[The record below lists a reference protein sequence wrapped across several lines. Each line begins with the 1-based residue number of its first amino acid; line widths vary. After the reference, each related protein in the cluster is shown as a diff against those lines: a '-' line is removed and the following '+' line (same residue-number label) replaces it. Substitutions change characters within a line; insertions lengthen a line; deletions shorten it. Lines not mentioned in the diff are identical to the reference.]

1 MQDTEAPI
9 HDDATGRFLALVAEN
24 LAASRLSRLVLSKHR
39 GPDATLNRVVVR
51 PVVLKGQLHLSFVAS
66 HTTKDLTR
74 NLLADPGLVHLRELI
89 DTHFSHANLL
99 TSTED
104 VQLLVSRKGKCTLL
118 RKPARANAPVQ
129 PQAAHDREKK
139 RWVSI
144 DRPFLVE
151 LGVTDAQH
159 RLIPSMSRKWKQI
172 NKFVEILDGAL
183 TVSPLA
189 GADAARPLHV
199 VDFGSGKGYLTFAV
213 HDHLQRT
220 RGRDARVTGVE
231 LREDLVHL
239 CNGAID
245 RLGLAGLHFD
255 AGDVRTYTPPVIDVM
270 IALHA
275 CDTATDHAIHLGL
288 RANASIILCSPCCH
302 KQIRP
307 QLLSPHPLR
316 PILQHGVHL
325 GQEAEMLTDGL
336 RALLLEAA
344 GYDTQVF
351 EFISLEH
358 TNKNKMIL
366 AVRRAVPKDN
376 AEVLAQIREIKAFYG
391 IREHCLETLMAATAD
406 RADRPV
412 AR

>member
-1 MQDTEAPI
+1 MQDNDTLPSADPI
-9 HDDATGRFLALVAEN
+9 DRFLAMVAAS
-24 LAASRLSRLVLSKHR
+24 LAESRLSRLVLSKHR

-51 PVVLKGQLHLSFVAS
+51 PVVLKGQLHLSFVSS
-66 HTTKDLTR
+66 HATKDVTC
-74 NLLADPGLVHLRELI
+74 NLSPDDGLVHLRELI
-89 DTHFSHANLL
+89 RTHFSQANLL

-118 RKPARANAPVQ
+118 RKPVRGNAP
-129 PQAAHDREKK
+129 AAAEGSHDREKK

-144 DRPFLVE
+144 ERPFLVE
-151 LGVTDAQH
+151 LGVTDAAH
-159 RLIPSMSRKWKQI
+159 RLIPAMSRKWKQI
-172 NKFVEILDGAL
+172 NKFVEVLDGAL
-183 TVSPLA
+183 AASPLA
-189 GADAARPLHV
+189 AAAADRPLHV

-220 RGRDARVTGVE
+220 LGRQVRVTGVE
-231 LREDLVHL
+231 LRQDLVRL

-255 AGDVRTYTPPVIDVM
+255 EGDVRTYTPPAIDVM

-288 RANASIILCSPCCH
+288 RANASVILCSPCCH

-336 RALLLEAA
+336 RALLLESA

-366 AVRRAVPKDN
+366 AIKRAVPKGN
-376 AEVLAQIREIKAFYG
+376 ADVLAQIHEIKAFYG
-391 IREHCLETLMAATAD
+391 IREHCLETLMAAA
-406 RADRPV
+406 PV
-412 AR
+412 

>member
-1 MQDTEAPI
+1 MPHDTDTVP
-9 HDDATGRFLALVAEN
+9 DPDPTDQFLERVAGS
-24 LAASRLSRLVLSKHR
+24 LAESRLVRLVLSKHR
-39 GPDATLNRVVVR
+39 GTDPTLHRVAVR

-66 HTTKDLTR
+66 HTTRDLTQ
-74 NLLADPGLVHLRELI
+74 NLAPEAGLAHLRALI
-89 DTHFSHANLL
+89 DAHFSHVHLFTNG
-99 TSTED
+99 EE
-104 VQLLVSRKGKCTLL
+104 VQLLVSRKGKRTLL
-118 RKPARANAPVQ
+118 RKKLAAADPTAPAGP
-129 PQAAHDREKK
+129 AAHDREKQ
-139 RWVSI
+139 RWIPV
-144 DRPFLVE
+144 DRPFLVG
-151 LGVTDAQH
+151 LGVTDTSHQV
-159 RLIPSMSRKWKQI
+159 IPAMSRKWKQI
-172 NKFVEILDGAL
+172 NRFVEVFDGA
-183 TVSPLA
+183 VAASPLA
-189 GADAARPLHV
+189 ATDTARPLHV

-213 HDHLQRT
+213 HDHLQRGL
-220 RGRDARVTGVE
+220 GRNARVTGVE
-231 LREDLVHL
+231 LREELVAL
-239 CNGAID
+239 CNGVIE
-245 RLGLAGLHFD
+245 REGLAGIHFD
-255 AGDVRTYTPPVIDVM
+255 AGDVRTYSPPAIDVM

-366 AVRRAVPKDN
+366 AVKRAVAGPND
-376 AEVLAQIREIKAFYG
+376 EVLAQVREIKAFYG
-391 IREHCLETLMAATAD
+391 IREHALETLM
-406 RADRPV
+406 RAG
-412 AR
+412 